1 MFRKIFLFALV
12 VIFLTSI
19 NLLAQNEQD
28 STDEKWHDDNW
39 YDWENYEWFGWEFHG
54 QPFIELNY
62 GLGIAKHDKL
72 VSKFADVG
80 LAEIKLGYATQES
93 YYFDNII
100 EFHDK
105 YLFGSKFSA
114 DLKSAS
120 VTIGNMKSDLW
131 RFGFANRSGYGYK
144 LNNFSILLYN
154 GSGFVWSKLDMI
166 DYPAKTYL
174 LTTPPMSIEDAR
186 RDTDILNRFHD
197 SFRFGTLSEG
207 GVRIEVASFASI
219 DFGYE
224 AAVIF
229 PRHLFW
235 KQIGSFI
242 IEESAIGV
250 LNHFIDEVADSSP
263 YAAPVVNFLLKNG
276 LSYAFFSLRKANMN
290 WPFTTEAPLT
300 YETFKL
306 GLTFTF

>member
-1 MFRKIFLFALV
+1 MFRKIFLFASV

-62 GLGIAKHDKL
+62 GLGITKHDKL

-93 YYFDNII
+93 YYSDNII

-105 YLFGSKFSA
+105 YSFVSKFSA
-114 DLKSAS
+114 DLKSSS
-120 VTIGNMKSDLW
+120 VTLGDMRSDLW
-131 RFGFANRSGYGYK
+131 RFGFAKRSGYGFK
-144 LNNFSILLYN
+144 IKDLSILPYH
-154 GSGFVWSKLDMI
+154 GSGFVWSKLNMV
-166 DYPAKTYL
+166 DYPATIYMI
-174 LTTPPMSIEDAR
+174 TNPPMNLQEAR
-186 RDTDILNRFHD
+186 DDTDILNRFHD
-197 SFRFGTLSEG
+197 AFRFGSISEG
-207 GVRIEVASFASI
+207 GVRVEVASFASI

-224 AAVIF
+224 ASVIF

-235 KQIGSFI
+235 KQIGSSI

-250 LNHFIDEVADSSP
+250 LNHFIDEVGDSSP
-263 YAAPVVNFLLKNG
+263 YAAPIVNFLLKNG
-276 LSYAFFSLRKANMN
+276 LSYAFYSLRKTNMN
-290 WPFTTEAPLT
+290 WPFSTETPLT
-300 YETFKL
+300 YETFKF